1 VALAAL
7 AALASSAAGPLV
19 PARVPCGLDATS
31 IVPLAL
37 EPGSVAAALAVAPG
51 DAGRGEPAAV
61 AVEVLGPGQDMPSI
75 QVRFAFGSASAPGHR
90 WAWLPGASASLGPGS
105 GPAIARL
112 PGPEP
117 AWMVMLSRGEAGGA
131 RPVAVLVRPDEEA
144 LRLDLEPL
152 VLGRSLHVFGPLVV
166 PRDDGALL
174 VWGET
179 SGTVD
184 AIRML
189 PHPAAP
195 GQAPATLAQGL
206 LASRFAATATP
217 EGLAAAWLEED
228 AASPEGWRLVCGT
241 FDASGQP
248 AEGPVTAAT
257 LETPARILALEHG
270 GQGSAV
276 HLLVRR
282 KMLDRP
288 ATVTMGPGLSDPQL
302 KVRASPRFSPST
314 TISAAVT
321 PTGLV
326 LAWRSRTGQVPV
338 LWAWSGRS
346 RWPLAATSDEAVATL
361 APAGQGA
368 AAAWTAG
375 PRIDVTDISLT
386 DSDGDDVPDPVDQ
399 CAGPAEVHDGT
410 LDHDGCPDPPAALA
424 SPLEA
429 DRVWFPRE
437 CDACSWAS
445 GAGGV
450 LWLASGARIWIRA
463 GGVEAR
469 DPSGTRHV
477 VELEDPAEENGD
489 AEPHGLFALPA
500 GRIAVLTSRGVAMVA
515 TDTWTVERWL
525 LAGEDLWA
533 GSWDD
538 ERGILV
544 AGTSGRLL
552 RLASVDAPAKTVSPP
567 PGVAKDRPVS
577 VHLDGKTILV
587 AWRDSGV
594 FSRKGW
600 SSAWTPLDQRPQDD
614 PSVEGTARLV
624 RSTTGEAFLVTG
636 GGALLVL
643 ASGAWKREEAGLEGV
658 WLRDAFLDPA
668 SGRVQVIGIGG
679 ACLVLSPHQV
689 DRRIVVA
696 SKHLSASGGS
706 VKKSIKAV
714 LGPALA
720 LLTSGQRLARIEGH
734 TDAKGGTGTN
744 LALSLKRARAVASWL
759 VDQGAGAGA
768 LATIGF
774 GEAHPAT
781 KPESTKNRRVE
792 IVLLLP

>member
-1 VALAAL
+1 V
-7 AALASSAAGPLV
+7 
-19 PARVPCGLDATS
+19 DATS

-37 EPGSVAAALAVAPG
+37 QPGSVAAALAVAPG

-75 QVRFAFGSASAPGHR
+75 HVRFAFGSASAPGHR
-90 WAWLPGASASLGPGS
+90 WAWLPGASASLGPGT
-105 GPAIARL
+105 GPTIARL
-112 PGPEP
+112 GGEEP
-117 AWMVMLSRGEAGGA
+117 AWMVMFSRGEAGGA
-131 RPVAVLVRPDEEA
+131 RPVAVLVRPDKKA
-144 LRLDLEPL
+144 LRLDLTPL

-166 PRDDGALL
+166 PRAGGALL

-189 PHPAAP
+189 AHPATP
-195 GQAPATLAQGL
+195 DQAPVTLAKGL
-206 LASRFAATATP
+206 LASRFAAAATP
-217 EGLAAAWLEED
+217 QGLAMAWLEED
-228 AASPEGWRLVCGT
+228 SSSPEGWKLLCGT

-248 AEGPVTAAT
+248 ADGPVTAVT
-257 LETPARILALEHG
+257 LETQARILALAHG
-270 GQGSAV
+270 DQGIDV

-288 ATVTMGPGLSDPQL
+288 ATVTMGPGLADPKL
-302 KVRASPRFSPST
+302 TVRSAPRFTPST
-314 TISAAVT
+314 TVHAAVT
-321 PTGLV
+321 TAGPV
-326 LAWRSRTGQVPV
+326 LAWRSHIGQVPV

-346 RWPLAATSDEAVATL
+346 RWPLAAASGEAVATL
-361 APAGQGA
+361 APAGPGA

-375 PRIDVTDISLT
+375 PRIDVTDVSLT

-410 LDHDGCPDPPAALA
+410 LDHDGCPDPPAPLG

-429 DRVWFPRE
+429 GRVWFARE

-445 GAGGV
+445 GAGQV
-450 LWLASGARIWIRA
+450 LWLASGARIWI
-463 GGVEAR
+463 GGGGLEAR
-469 DPSGTRHV
+469 DPGGARHV
-477 VELEDPAEENGD
+477 IDLEGPQEQD
-489 AEPHGLFALPA
+489 AEATPRGLFALPDD
-500 GRIAVLTSRGVAMVA
+500 RIAVLTSRGLALIA
-515 TDTWTVERWL
+515 SDTWAVERWL
-525 LAGEDLWA
+525 LAGEDLWTGA
-533 GSWDD
+533 WDD
-538 ERGILV
+538 TRGMLV
-544 AGTSGRLL
+544 AGTAGRLL
-552 RLASVDAPAKTVSPP
+552 RLAHLDAAAKTVSPP

-577 VHLDGKTILV
+577 VLLDGKTILV
-587 AWRDSGV
+587 AWRDAGV

-600 SSAWTPLDQRPQDD
+600 SSSWKALDQRPQDD

-624 RSTTGEAFLVTG
+624 RSAPGEVFLVTG

-643 ASGAWKREEAGLEGV
+643 GPGGWKREEAGLEGV

-668 SGRVQVIGIGG
+668 TGRVQVIGIGG
-679 ACLVLSPHQV
+679 CALVLSPHEV

-696 SKHLSASGGS
+696 SKHLTASGGS
-706 VKKSIKAV
+706 VRKSIKAV

-744 LALSLKRARAVASWL
+744 LALSLKRARTVAAWL
-759 VDQGAGAGA
+759 VDQGTDAGA
-768 LATIGF
+768 LAAIGF
-774 GEAHPAT
+774 GEAHPVA